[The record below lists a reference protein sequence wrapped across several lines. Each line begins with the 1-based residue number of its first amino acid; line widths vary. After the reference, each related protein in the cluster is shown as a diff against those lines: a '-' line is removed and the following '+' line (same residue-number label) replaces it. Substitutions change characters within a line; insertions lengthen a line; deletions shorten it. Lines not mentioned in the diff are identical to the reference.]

1 MNHNARFWIV
11 MGAGLI
17 IAAGLFLAGCEVD
30 SASSSIE
37 ITPDSVA
44 LGSKGQSVTLTAVG
58 GYECTWSLATDT
70 WGILNTRKGNQVVYT
85 SLYQPSGELAVI
97 QIVTLA
103 SKFTTMSGL
112 DNTSVLVAATNI
124 PSTNVHYATAYIT
137 HLPVVTSTTVAVTSL
152 AGVTTTTS
160 LGH

>member
-1 MNHNARFWIV
+1 MKHNTPFRIV

-17 IAAGLFLAGCEVD
+17 TAAGLLLAGCEVD
-30 SASSSIE
+30 SASSTVE

-44 LGSKGQSVTLTAVG
+44 LGSKGQAVTLTAVG

-85 SLYQPSGELAVI
+85 SLYQPTGETPVM
-97 QIVTLA
+97 QIVTVA
-103 SKFTTMSGL
+103 SKFTTMSG
-112 DNTSVLVAATNI
+112 LVAATNI

-137 HLPVVTSTTVAVTSL
+137 HLPVVTSTTVAVTSP
-152 AGVTTTTS
+152 ADMPATAAWA
-160 LGH
+160 H